1 MEGTSN
7 KIFKGNSVTNIKSKY
22 IFKKIFEHLQEKI
35 LLKIIK
41 INKHIKENLNKDIY
55 DYKTYKTV
63 IIDII
68 PSVKGDKNIFIN
80 YKKEDGKY
88 YHIYFN
94 DNEKE
99 EKKNFFYKPF
109 SNNWNEEVKIS
120 KITIIIDSQINS
132 FKK

>member
-41 INKHIKENLNKDIY
+41 INKHIQESLNKNIY

-68 PSVKGDKNIFIN
+68 PSVKGDKIFLLIIKKKKKNIIIYILMIMKKKKKEIFFIN
-80 YKKEDGKY
+80 HLAIIGMKKLK
-88 YHIYFN
+88 FQ
-94 DNEKE
+94 K
-99 EKKNFFYKPF
+99 
-109 SNNWNEEVKIS
+109 
-120 KITIIIDSQINS
+120 
-132 FKK
+132 